1 MCVCLLVC
9 GGTRFLPALLPG
21 VLSRSPRCVPSL
33 RRFVLGPSTH
43 LPAAI
48 GVFSR
53 AVHSFRARLIEKGA
67 YVQREPARGSP
78 SDELGVEVPLATQS
92 SS

>member
-1 MCVCLLVC
+1 MCAYLCAVGLAFCRRCCRVYSL
-9 GGTRFLPALLPG
+9 ALLAVCPLF
-21 VLSRSPRCVPSL
+21 VVSSSVRLLIYLQPSACYL
-33 RRFVLGPSTH
+33 C
-43 LPAAI
+43 
-48 GVFSR
+48 